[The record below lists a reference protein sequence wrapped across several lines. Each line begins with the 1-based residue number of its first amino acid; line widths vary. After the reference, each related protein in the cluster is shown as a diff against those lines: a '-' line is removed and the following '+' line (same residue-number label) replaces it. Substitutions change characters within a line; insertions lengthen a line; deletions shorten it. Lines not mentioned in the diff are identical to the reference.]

1 MRQIDWSKW
10 ALPVLLLLALLLRWG
25 TFFPSV
31 INHDESTY
39 FLIGKGLLEGQTYL
53 VDSYD
58 TKPIGIFLIY
68 ALFSWLGGASIFML
82 RVFTA
87 LTIGFTAFLLYRL
100 GDKTS
105 GSKNV
110 AWAAGISYLLLTS
123 IFKFYGLSPNTE
135 LFFNPF
141 TIGALLLVW
150 GGQRKVH
157 HFVFAGL
164 LLGCGFMIKYVV
176 AADALAIGLLLLW
189 QGWRKR
195 QLLTA
200 VFKQCLPLTLVFFV
214 PLLLTYVFYATI
226 GQTEAFLFY
235 TFDVT
240 SRYPVETDWGTRLLF
255 ALAFLG
261 RFFPFTL
268 LAIFALRER
277 VAPDLIWQNF
287 LLLWLLCVTIMTLL
301 PGKTFGHYQIQ
312 MMPPLALLAATWF
325 SPLRRQQKWLRNLSA
340 KSVQLFLAVAF
351 TGISIGLYFYY
362 TSKLDGPRVIATEL
376 EKRLQPGEVVYT
388 GNYHHIVY
396 PLLGQNSLTPY
407 VHSSLLFYDHHI
419 NALEVDLEKEATRI
433 LAQNPRF
440 VLLRTDHPHNALTN
454 LIYER
459 YLITDTLP
467 DKVWLLEP
475 KNINNVQ

>member
-1 MRQIDWSKW
+1 MQRIDWSKW

-87 LTIGFTAFLLYRL
+87 LTIGLTAYLLYRL
-100 GDKTS
+100 GYKTS
-105 GSKNV
+105 GNNNV

-150 GGQRKVH
+150 GDHRRIH
-157 HFVFAGL
+157 HFIFAGL
-164 LLGCGFMIKYVV
+164 LLGCGFMIKYVI
-176 AADALAIGLLLLW
+176 AADALAMGLLLLW
-189 QGWRKR
+189 QGWQKRK
-195 QLLTA
+195 LLVA
-200 VFKQCLPLTLVFFV
+200 VFQECLPLTLAFFIPV
-214 PLLLTYVFYATI
+214 LLTYAFYAEI
-226 GQTEAFLFY
+226 GQVEAFLFY

-268 LAIFALRER
+268 LAIFAIRER
-277 VAPDLIWQNF
+277 LTTDRIWQNF
-287 LLLWLLCVTIMTLL
+287 LLLWLFCVTVMTLL

-325 SPLRRQQKWLRNLSA
+325 HAERQQQQWLRKLSGKGMQA
-340 KSVQLFLAVAF
+340 FLAVVF
-351 TGISIGLYFYY
+351 VGVSIGLFFYY
-362 TSKLDGPRVIATEL
+362 TSKLDGPRVIAKKL
-376 EKRLQPGEVVYT
+376 EERLQPGEVVYT

-419 NALEVDLEKEATRI
+419 SALEVDLEEEASKI
-433 LAQNPRF
+433 LAQHPRF
-440 VLLRTDHPHNALTN
+440 VLLRTDHPHNTLTS

-459 YLITDTLP
+459 YQITDTLP

-475 KNINNVQ
+475 K